1 MKFEEVTGEIVDG
14 AITVHSALGPG
25 LLESAYEVC
34 LAAELCGRG
43 LQVARQVSL
52 PVVYAGE
59 RVDLGYRIDLLV
71 ADQVIVEIKA
81 VTVLTDVHRAQLL
94 SYLRLSGKGVG
105 LLLNFHVHHMREG
118 ITRLVSGW

>member
-14 AITVHSALGPG
+14 AITVHSA
-25 LLESAYEVC
+25 LESAYEVC